1 MTATLLFLNMPKN
14 IAPGLNLPGL
24 RKVAVGQVQD
34 RQRAGEAPKRCQDN
48 CDVWKPAKGWKSW

>member
-24 RKVAVGQVQD
+24 RKVAVGQVQQAAH
-34 RQRAGEAPKRCQDN
+34 RRSTEAVP
-48 CDVWKPAKGWKSW
+48 G